1 MGIFAVTFGAMFLGI
16 VLILLLKKTSP
27 PSQLQPK
34 VQFEN
39 PDDQPI
45 YFVDRHEFRE
55 KCLEFL
61 SKFNLEYKH
70 SVWADDNEL
79 EVALEDETPVVGGL
93 YLALCIFNPSD
104 NRVDSQLVT
113 GFLDTI
119 KGEGAARGILI
130 TTGYFSDEA
139 IRCSESEPVELVNR
153 AGFLD
158 YLKRFGID

>member
-1 MGIFAVTFGAMFLGI
+1 MGIFAITFGAIFIGI

-27 PSQLQPK
+27 PPQLQPK
-34 VQFEN
+34 IQFEN
-39 PDDQPI
+39 PGDQPI
-45 YFVDRHEFRE
+45 YFIDRHEFRE

-79 EVALEDETPVVGGL
+79 EVALEDDTPVVGGL
-93 YLALCIFNPSD
+93 YLALCVFNPPD
-104 NRVDSQLVT
+104 NLVPAQIVM

-130 TTGYFSDEA
+130 TTGYFNDEA
-139 IRCSESEPVELVNR
+139 IRSSESEPVELVNGV
-153 AGFLD
+153 GFLE

>member
-1 MGIFAVTFGAMFLGI
+1 MFIGI

-27 PSQLQPK
+27 PPELQSK
-34 VQFEN
+34 FQFEN
-39 PDDQPI
+39 PEERPL
-45 YFVDRHEFRE
+45 YFIDRHEFRE

-70 SVWADDNEL
+70 SVWSDDNEL

-93 YLALCIFNPSD
+93 YLALCIFQPTD
-104 NRVDSQLVT
+104 NLIHPQLVN
-113 GFLDTI
+113 GFIDTI

-139 IRCSESEPVELVNR
+139 IRVASGEPIELVN
-153 AGFLD
+153 ASAFID
-158 YLKRFGID
+158 YLKRFNIYSV

>member
-1 MGIFAVTFGAMFLGI
+1 MGIFAITFGAIFIGI

-27 PSQLQPK
+27 PPQLQPK
-34 VQFEN
+34 IQFEN
-39 PDDQPI
+39 PGDQPI
-45 YFVDRHEFRE
+45 YFIDRHEFRE

-79 EVALEDETPVVGGL
+79 EVALEDETPIVGGL

-104 NRVDSQLVT
+104 NLVHSQMVK

-139 IRCSESEPVELVNR
+139 IRSSEGEPVELVNG